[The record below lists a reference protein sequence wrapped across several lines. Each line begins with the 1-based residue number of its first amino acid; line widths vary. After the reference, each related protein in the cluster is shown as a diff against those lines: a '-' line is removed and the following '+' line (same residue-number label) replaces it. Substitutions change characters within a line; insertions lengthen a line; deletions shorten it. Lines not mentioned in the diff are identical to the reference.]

1 MSEIVLVPAWRRPEF
16 LWAALTRIWA
26 ARDSDE
32 IAVRV
37 ILDRNFFP
45 DVEWAANR
53 FNERVAEGKI
63 DVVARDRHRYH
74 GNSYNVLES
83 YREAASEGHDIV
95 HLVEEDILVGYD
107 YFDMHRRAHE
117 LAPEAFCVSGCRN
130 QQFDLRHNPPQ
141 DETAVYEHMSYQS
154 IGVSFRSGFLA
165 SLLADVDS
173 EYYSNM
179 VAYCQKMFPASR
191 ILAGHAEQD
200 GLLHRKQEALG
211 RPTVYAAVPRAYHA
225 GFVGY
230 HRRGTMM
237 RGSIEERA
245 KAILEMDTAEMNER
259 AVSYKDHA
267 TIDLDA
273 DRASVGHIIKWP

>member
-26 ARDSDE
+26 ARDHDD

-37 ILDRNFFP
+37 VIDRNFYP

-53 FNERVAEGKI
+53 FNERVAGGAI
-63 DVVARDRHRYH
+63 DVVIRDKHRYH

-83 YREAASEGHDIV
+83 YREATLEGHELV

-107 YFDMHRRAHE
+107 YFDLHRRAHE
-117 LAPEAFCVSGCRN
+117 LVPDAFCVSACRN

-141 DETAVYEHMSYQS
+141 DEGAVYKHMSYQS
-154 IGVSFRSGFLA
+154 IGVSFRSDFLA
-165 SLLADVDS
+165 SLLADVGS

-230 HRRGTMM
+230 HRRGVMM
-237 RGSIEERA
+237 AGSIEERA
-245 KAILEMDTAEMNER
+245 KAILSMSAQEMNER
-259 AVSYKDHA
+259 ATSYKDH
-267 TIDLDA
+267 TPIDLDA
-273 DRASVGHIIKWP
+273 DRASVSHVIQWP